1 MGVEPL
7 KADETKMPSK
17 PERALVPS
25 NGFRKKGLIT
35 NHFKVSVMKTEDF
48 FYHYYAR
55 L

>member
-25 NGFRKKGLIT
+25 NGFHKKGLIT
-35 NHFKVSVMKTEDF
+35 NHLKVSIMKTEDF
-48 FYHYYAR
+48 YFAH